1 MSLRLSDL
9 DYELPEHVI
18 ATAPAE
24 PRDAA
29 KLMVLWR
36 SEPGRI
42 EHATVRDLPRFLRAG
57 DLLVVNQTRV
67 LRARLLGT
75 RVDTGGKVQGLYLG
89 NAQTHEGMT
98 AHRLESLSH
107 QEPHRL
113 ESLCHQDPG
122 IPRRWVV
129 MLQGKSM
136 RPGIVVR
143 MVGADGTAADLR
155 LLERDANEHAAW
167 VVEVV
172 SGDAREANGP
182 EGDAAVLERVGWT
195 PLPPYI
201 LKARTQRG
209 EAGDEGYDRARYQ
222 TVFAQGPASMPA
234 GAPAPKR
241 EEPGQGPGDVGSV
254 AAPTAGLHLTDRV
267 LADLDRAGV
276 ARTAVT
282 LHVGSGTFKPV
293 EAPTLA
299 EHRMHTEWCSLDEP
313 ARRAIAAARS
323 AGGRVICVGTT
334 SARTV
339 ESFAMAA
346 ERGGGGGGDGAA
358 YGWLATDILIEPGY
372 RWRWTDGLLTN
383 FHLPR
388 TTLLAMVASVLGRED
403 EDGASSVARLKAA
416 YAEALSRG
424 YRFFSYGD
432 ALLILP

>member
-1 MSLRLSDL
+1 MSLRTSDL
-9 DYELPEHVI
+9 EYDLPEGAI

-36 SEPGRI
+36 SEPGRV
-42 EHATVRDLPRFLRAG
+42 EHATVRDLPRYLRAG

-89 NAQTHEGMT
+89 NAQTHEGLK
-98 AHRLESLSH
+98 A
-107 QEPHRL
+107 HRL
-113 ESLCHQDPG
+113 ESLCHQGQDH
-122 IPRRWVV
+122 RRWVV

-143 MVGADGTAADLR
+143 MAGVSGAAVDLR
-155 LLERDANEHAAW
+155 LVERDTSEHAAW
-167 VVEVV
+167 IVEVAT
-172 SGDAREANGP
+172 GDVGEAAGP

-201 LKARTQRG
+201 LKARSQRG
-209 EAGDEGYDRARYQ
+209 EAGDEGYDRGRYQ
-222 TVFAQGPASMPA
+222 TVFAAGERFEGVGKAATERDGPGDA
-234 GAPAPKR
+234 
-241 EEPGQGPGDVGSV
+241 PGDVGSV

-267 LADLDRAGV
+267 MAELGAAGV
-276 ARTAVT
+276 GRAAVT

-293 EAPTLA
+293 EAETLA
-299 EHRMHTEWCSLDEP
+299 QHTMHTEWCSVGDDT
-313 ARRAIAAARS
+313 RRAIAAARDGVS
-323 AGGRVICVGTT
+323 GRAGRVICVGTT

-339 ESFAMAA
+339 ESFAAAA
-346 ERGGGGGGDGAA
+346 ERAEIGSAGAN
-358 YGWLATDILIEPGY
+358 WLATDILIEPGY

-388 TTLLAMVASVLGRED
+388 TTLLAMVASMLERPGEGPG
-403 EDGASSVARLKAA
+403 EGAASLARLKGA

-432 ALLILP
+432 AMLILP

>member
-1 MSLRLSDL
+1 MSLRTSDL
-9 DYELPEHVI
+9 EYDLPEGAI

-36 SEPGRI
+36 SEPGRV
-42 EHATVRDLPRFLRAG
+42 EHATVRDLPRFVRAG

-89 NAQTHEGMT
+89 NALTHEGMK

-107 QEPHRL
+107 LDAH
-113 ESLCHQDPG
+113 
-122 IPRRWVV
+122 RRWVV

-143 MVGADGTAADLR
+143 MVGASGAAVDLR
-155 LLERDANEHAAW
+155 LLERDASEHAAW

-172 SGDAREANGP
+172 AGDVGDAMGP

-209 EAGDEGYDRARYQ
+209 EAGDEGYDRTRYQ
-222 TVFAQGPASMPA
+222 TVFAA
-234 GAPAPKR
+234 GEGAHRAGEAATPTER
-241 EEPGQGPGDVGSV
+241 DGPGDVGSV

-267 LADLDRAGV
+267 MAELSAAGV
-276 ARTAVT
+276 RRAAVT

-293 EAPTLA
+293 EAETLA
-299 EHRMHTEWCSLDEP
+299 EHRMHTEWCSMERGTREEIVRTRGADS
-313 ARRAIAAARS
+313 R
-323 AGGRVICVGTT
+323 GRVICVGTT

-346 ERGGGGGGDGAA
+346 ERGEVGSAGAS
-358 YGWLATDILIEPGY
+358 WLATDILIEPGY

-388 TTLLAMVASVLGRED
+388 TTLLAMVASMLERPGEQRGE
-403 EDGASSVARLKAA
+403 GAGESLARLKGA

-432 ALLILP
+432 AMLILP

>member
-1 MSLRLSDL
+1 MSLRTSDL
-9 DYELPEHVI
+9 EYELPEGAI

-36 SEPGRI
+36 SEPGRV

-89 NAQTHEGMT
+89 NARTHEGMT
-98 AHRLESLSH
+98 EDRLKS
-107 QEPHRL
+107 
-113 ESLCHQDPG
+113 PG
-122 IPRRWVV
+122 HHAAPRRWVV

-136 RPGIVVR
+136 RAGVLVR
-143 MVGADGTAADLR
+143 MVGADGAAADLR
-155 LLERDANEHAAW
+155 LLDRDPKEHAAW
-167 VVEVV
+167 VAEVV
-172 SGDAREANGP
+172 AGDGAEAPGP
-182 EGDAAVLERVGWT
+182 EGDAAVLERIGWT

-222 TVFAQGPASMPA
+222 TVFAASDGASGDEHGTARREGA
-234 GAPAPKR
+234 G
-241 EEPGQGPGDVGSV
+241 GGPGDVGSV

-267 LADLDRAGV
+267 MGDLDRAGV

-293 EAPTLA
+293 EAPTLS
-299 EHRMHTEWCSLDEP
+299 EHRMHSEWCSMSPE
-313 ARRAIAAARS
+313 AWRAIAAARGES
-323 AGGRVICVGTT
+323 HGRVICVGTT

-339 ESFAMAA
+339 EAFAMAA
-346 ERGGGGGGDGAA
+346 ESGKVGSDG
-358 YGWLATDILIEPGY
+358 GWLATDILIEPGY
-372 RWRWTDGLLTN
+372 RWRSTDGLLTN

-388 TTLLAMVASVLGRED
+388 TTLLAMVASMLERPGEEAAASLG
-403 EDGASSVARLKAA
+403 RLKAA

-432 ALLILP
+432 AMLILP

>member
-1 MSLRLSDL
+1 MSLRTSDL
-9 DYELPEHVI
+9 DYDLPEGAI

-42 EHATVRDLPRFLRAG
+42 EHATVRDLPRFLRRG

-89 NAQTHEGMT
+89 NARTHEGRIQQG
-98 AHRLESLSH
+98 AEAVGREG
-107 QEPHRL
+107 EFR
-113 ESLCHQDPG
+113 
-122 IPRRWVV
+122 RRWVV

-136 RPGIVVR
+136 RPGVVVR
-143 MVGADGTAADLR
+143 MVGAESAQGATVDLR
-155 LLERDANEHAAW
+155 LVERDASEHAAW
-167 VVEVV
+167 IVEVIN
-172 SGDAREANGP
+172 GDAGDMPGP

-209 EAGDEGYDRARYQ
+209 ETGDEGYDRARYQ
-222 TVFAQGPASMPA
+222 TVFAQGAASAPAS
-234 GAPAPKR
+234 APAPKQD
-241 EEPGQGPGDVGSV
+241 EPGSGPGDVGSV
-254 AAPTAGLHLTDRV
+254 AAPTAGLHLTERV
-267 LADLDRAGV
+267 MADLEGGGVTRA
-276 ARTAVT
+276 AVT

-293 EAPTLA
+293 EAQTLA
-299 EHRMHTEWCSLDEP
+299 EHRMHTEWCSMGVP
-313 ARRAIAAARS
+313 ARRAIAMARGVGGSGGVVGVGAA
-323 AGGRVICVGTT
+323 GRVICVGTT

-339 ESFAMAA
+339 EAFAMAE
-346 ERGGGGGGDGAA
+346 ERGEVSADGG
-358 YGWLATDILIEPGY
+358 GWLATDILIEPGY

-388 TTLLAMVASVLGRED
+388 TTLLAMVASILGGPG
-403 EDGASSVARLKAA
+403 EDGPASLARLKGA
-416 YAEALSRG
+416 YAEALARG

-432 ALLILP
+432 AMLILP

>member
-1 MSLRLSDL
+1 MSLRTSDL
-9 DYELPEHVI
+9 EYELPEGAI

-36 SEPGRI
+36 SEPGRV
-42 EHATVRDLPRFLRAG
+42 EHATVRDLPRYLRAG

-89 NAQTHEGMT
+89 NAQTHEGMK
-98 AHRLESLSH
+98 AHRLESM
-107 QEPHRL
+107 
-113 ESLCHQDPG
+113 CHQVL
-122 IPRRWVV
+122 RRWVV

-143 MVGADGTAADLR
+143 MVGVSGAAVDLR
-155 LLERDANEHAAW
+155 LLERDTSEHAAW
-167 VVEVV
+167 IVEVV
-172 SGDAREANGP
+172 TGDAGEAAGP

-209 EAGDEGYDRARYQ
+209 EAGDEGYDRGRYQ
-222 TVFAQGPASMPA
+222 TVFAAGERFEGAGEAATWAENAGPGDA
-234 GAPAPKR
+234 
-241 EEPGQGPGDVGSV
+241 PGDVGSV

-267 LADLDRAGV
+267 MAELSAAGV
-276 ARTAVT
+276 GRAAVT

-293 EAPTLA
+293 EAETLA
-299 EHRMHTEWCSLDEP
+299 QHRMHTEWCSVGDDT
-313 ARRAIAAARS
+313 RRAIAAARDGGNGR
-323 AGGRVICVGTT
+323 AGRVICVGTT

-339 ESFAMAA
+339 ESFAAAA
-346 ERGGGGGGDGAA
+346 ERGEIGSAGAN
-358 YGWLATDILIEPGY
+358 WLATDILIEPGY

-388 TTLLAMVASVLGRED
+388 TTLLAMVASMLERPGE
-403 EDGASSVARLKAA
+403 GAEEGAASLARLKGA
-416 YAEALSRG
+416 YAEALARG

-432 ALLILP
+432 AMLILP

>member
-1 MSLRLSDL
+1 MGAGHLRLSEL

-36 SEPGRI
+36 SEPARI
-42 EHATVRDLPRFLRAG
+42 EHATVRELPRYLRAG

-89 NAQTHEGMT
+89 NARTHEGRK
-98 AHRLESLSH
+98 AHSLRSQCH
-107 QEPHRL
+107 QE
-113 ESLCHQDPG
+113 SG
-122 IPRRWVV
+122 NPRGWVV

-172 SGDAREANGP
+172 SGDAGEAPGP

-209 EAGDEGYDRARYQ
+209 EAGNEGYDRARYQ
-222 TVFAQGPASMPA
+222 TVFAQGAASAPA
-234 GAPAPKR
+234 GALAHQR
-241 EEPGQGPGDVGSV
+241 EEPGKGPGDVGSV

-299 EHRMHTEWCSLDEP
+299 EHRMHTEWCSLGEP
-313 ARRAIAAARS
+313 ARRAIAAARVGGGGGAS
-323 AGGRVICVGTT
+323 GHAGRVICVGTT

-346 ERGGGGGGDGAA
+346 ERGGGGEGGGAVD
-358 YGWLATDILIEPGY
+358 GWLATDILIEPGY
-372 RWRWTDGLLTN
+372 CWRWTDGLLTN

-416 YAEALSRG
+416 YAEALLRG

-432 ALLILP
+432 AMLILP